1 MLIGK
6 RFVYTTSSFALVGA
20 LERFLGV
27 SHALEPLLS
36 GIDFLHDRALA

>member
-6 RFVYTTSSFALVGA
+6 SFVHTPSSFALVGA

-27 SHALEPLLS
+27 SLAFGLFLG
-36 GIDFLHDRALA
+36 GIDFLHD